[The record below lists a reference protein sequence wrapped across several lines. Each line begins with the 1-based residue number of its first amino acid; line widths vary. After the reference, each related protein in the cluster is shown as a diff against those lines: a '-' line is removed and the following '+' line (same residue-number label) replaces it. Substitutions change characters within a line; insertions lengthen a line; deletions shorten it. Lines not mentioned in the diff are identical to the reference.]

1 MDDETKAAFAAMEA
15 LIAAQT
21 TELTGVKA
29 ELAALKP
36 RAEQENT
43 ISLNAYAAR
52 IGFSRESARRRLLAD
67 PRLGQKIGGRW
78 VIFKG

>member
-1 MDDETKAAFAAMEA
+1 VDDETIAAFAAMEA
-15 LIAAQT
+15 RIVALMN
-21 TELTGVKA
+21 
-29 ELAALKP
+29 ELATLKP

-43 ISLNAYAAR
+43 ITLVQYAKR

-78 VIFKG
+78 RVTP